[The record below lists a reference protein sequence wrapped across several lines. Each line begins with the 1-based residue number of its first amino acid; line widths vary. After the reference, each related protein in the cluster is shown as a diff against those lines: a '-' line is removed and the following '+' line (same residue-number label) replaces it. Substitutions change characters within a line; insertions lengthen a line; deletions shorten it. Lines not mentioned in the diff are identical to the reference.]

1 MMMDDDIVPAGESI
15 ASEGSGEYML
25 VEGYVRS
32 TDGKPIA
39 NAVIE
44 TWETDSSG
52 MFWRLRTPARACSSN
67 GILKTLSTRKL

>member
-1 MMMDDDIVPAGESI
+1 MTIVPAGGSI

-25 VEGYVRS
+25 VEGYVRA

-44 TWETDSSG
+44 TWETDSHG
-52 MFWRLRTPARACSSN
+52 VF
-67 GILKTLSTRKL
+67 GE

>member
-1 MMMDDDIVPAGESI
+1 MIVPTGESI

-32 TDGKPIA
+32 TDGQPIV

-44 TWETDSSG
+44 TWETDS
-52 MFWRLRTPARACSSN
+52 N
-67 GILKTLSTRKL
+67 GVFGDATNMRMVI

>member
-1 MMMDDDIVPAGESI
+1 MMTNDDIVPAGESI

-52 MFWRLRTPARACSSN
+52 MF
-67 GILKTLSTRKL
+67 

>member
-1 MMMDDDIVPAGESI
+1 MLRCLRPTDISMMMDDDIVPAGESI

-25 VEGYVRS
+25 VEGCVRS

-52 MFWRLRTPARACSSN
+52 MF
-67 GILKTLSTRKL
+67 